1 MIIEWPL
8 NAQFHDAITNV
19 LKSQTE
25 GRQLDENDDD
35 DVQTLG
41 NGFYRKKSLND
52 VF

>member
-19 LKSQTE
+19 LKSQTDV
-25 GRQLDENDDD
+25 RQLDENDDD

-41 NGFYRKKSLND
+41 NVFYRKKSLND